1 MTNIKKLCF
10 AALFSTLLWVACGS
24 PVIYKG
30 DAGDH
35 THVVARVDTFYDVT
49 MAELYDSVYTGNTLP
64 NGGVLSAHDVKLFL
78 DSMLCDSLAGLAAR
92 DVRLGDYYQNH
103 RMYRLRYQKALLQ
116 TFLDEI
122 IYGRVTADS
131 AEIHDFYLSRPDL
144 FSGDEQVLL
153 HHILVSSVNL
163 KHGPDSAYYWSLSSE
178 EFDAALED
186 YALRLRNLI
195 DIGIP
200 FDEVARDYSHD
211 TYTGQHGGFVGWTK
225 KGIYF
230 PPFDSVAF
238 SLHAGEIAQ
247 YTDRDGWHIILVA
260 EHVDEGLP
268 PFGPDQ
274 YEASEQTLL
283 TIKANTRGREVMD
296 SLRAE
301 PQDIVYNE
309 EVLDTNVYLVNKQ
322 VWAAIVNGADTIDFN
337 ELRTLEE
344 KYRRENQVSNTTLE
358 MKKQMISRLA
368 ERYIILQSAWKS
380 KLDTLPY
387 VAVIEARLRHTY
399 SKMIVERDRRDP
411 SWVAPESLVRAYYN
425 EHLDEFKVEKPMR
438 IQHIIVEDSTFGE
451 FLRDQ
456 AMAGVDFMELALRHY
471 PGDSS
476 IRETLADLGDIG
488 QTDVPPELWMGA
500 ITTPVGEISH
510 PVKTTYGYHIIK
522 VLRHQDMID
531 LERAKPSFL
540 PLLHRQHALEVFA
553 KYRDRL
559 YDDLNVSFPGR
570 IHPVHLE
577 PLEHRTK

>member
-322 VWAAIVNGADTIDFN
+322 VWAAIVNLSLIH
-337 ELRTLEE
+337 
-344 KYRRENQVSNTTLE
+344 
-358 MKKQMISRLA
+358 ISEPTR
-368 ERYIILQSAWKS
+368 
-380 KLDTLPY
+380 PY
-387 VAVIEARLRHTY
+387 
-399 SKMIVERDRRDP
+399 
-411 SWVAPESLVRAYYN
+411 
-425 EHLDEFKVEKPMR
+425 
-438 IQHIIVEDSTFGE
+438 
-451 FLRDQ
+451 
-456 AMAGVDFMELALRHY
+456 
-471 PGDSS
+471 
-476 IRETLADLGDIG
+476 
-488 QTDVPPELWMGA
+488 
-500 ITTPVGEISH
+500 
-510 PVKTTYGYHIIK
+510 
-522 VLRHQDMID
+522 
-531 LERAKPSFL
+531 
-540 PLLHRQHALEVFA
+540 
-553 KYRDRL
+553 
-559 YDDLNVSFPGR
+559 
-570 IHPVHLE
+570 
-577 PLEHRTK
+577 